1 MRRCVCDKTLGPL
14 GQLRLEK
21 VESDAQPRFIS
32 DRGLSFIV
40 DKLSASG
47 APRQRR
53 CARRDLACLR
63 MSRNVDPVSTGDVT
77 EMSDIALSAAPFLNE
92 LFLVQDFSSFLRKA
106 QLGIKFFLWD
116 ISLFSRI
123 KGTYDNIAICVL
135 YPLDET
141 MIHSFKVSRM
151 GESGATPMGIDLYSQ
166 RKGRFLL
173 VSRTHVTEHVAR
185 MLPTSL

>member
-1 MRRCVCDKTLGPL
+1 MCDKTLGPL

-92 LFLVQDFSSFLRKA
+92 PFMVQDFSSFLRKA
-106 QLGIKFFLWD
+106 QLGIKFFD
-116 ISLFSRI
+116 
-123 KGTYDNIAICVL
+123 
-135 YPLDET
+135 
-141 MIHSFKVSRM
+141 
-151 GESGATPMGIDLYSQ
+151 GIFHCLA
-166 RKGRFLL
+166 G
-173 VSRTHVTEHVAR
+173 
-185 MLPTSL
+185 